1 MTTRYLFAYYTLDSQ
16 VSLSPSMSM
25 KTGLF
30 FFLTFCYIIT
40 SIFGIYY
47 TSLLC
52 YGNLKKKKK
61 KKKRE
66 KIEQIKNNMPQK
78 SGKLS
83 QQQAQGQILVVII
96 KGRVY
101 RCELQETRRLNYFFK
116 ILYSLFFIRTKILVL
131 VKKFKNKLR
140 TKPGLLFRRT

>member
-40 SIFGIYY
+40 PIFGIYY

-52 YGNLKKKKK
+52 YGNLKK

-83 QQQAQGQILVVII
+83 QQQAQGQILLVII

-116 ILYSLFFIRTKILVL
+116 IRYSLFFIRTKILVL

-140 TKPGLLFRRT
+140 TKPGLLSRRT

>member
-40 SIFGIYY
+40 PIFGIYY

-52 YGNLKKKKK
+52 YGNLKKKQKK
-61 KKKRE
+61 KKKKTGENRTNQ
-66 KIEQIKNNMPQK
+66 EQYALEVRKTFTTASLGSNFSGYYKRK
-78 SGKLS
+78 S
-83 QQQAQGQILVVII
+83 V
-96 KGRVY
+96 
-101 RCELQETRRLNYFFK
+101 
-116 ILYSLFFIRTKILVL
+116 
-131 VKKFKNKLR
+131 
-140 TKPGLLFRRT
+140 